1 MYAVLRTGGKQYRV
15 SKGDKLKVEKLPG
28 AVGEEITFDDILMI
42 GGTEDIMVGTPR
54 VQGAKVAAKI
64 LAHDRSKKVIV
75 FKFKRRKGYQK
86 KQGHRQNYT
95 HVEITDIQAA
105 KA

>member
-1 MYAVLRTGGKQYRV
+1 MYAVVRTGGKQYRV
-15 SKGDKLKVEKLPG
+15 SKGDKVNIEKLPG
-28 AVGEEITFDDILMI
+28 AVGDEITFDDVLMI

-54 VQGAKVAAKI
+54 VQGAKVAARI
-64 LAHDRSKKVIV
+64 LAHDRTKKVTV

-95 HVEITDIQAA
+95 RVEITDIQASNA
-105 KA
+105 